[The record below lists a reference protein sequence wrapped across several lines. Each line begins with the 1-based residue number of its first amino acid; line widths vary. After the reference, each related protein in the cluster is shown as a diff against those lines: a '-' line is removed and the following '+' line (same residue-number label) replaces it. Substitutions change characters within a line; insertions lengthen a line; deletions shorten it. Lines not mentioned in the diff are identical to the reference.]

1 MTAQKLGFLSF
12 VFFFFL
18 VLLFCQI
25 LTNKP
30 YLLYGRSI
38 MVTCKLRNFSFSV
51 FDYSRLLTFLID
63 SWVKIY
69 NLAHAQYDTP
79 SAIIWF
85 GQNCCIMTWLLI
97 PFAELGKVD
106 DEKANWSKLW
116 LASERKTPQQ
126 WNSATTP
133 GRRRNKTSS
142 SDRATRQWEIEAG
155 KRWNIANGER
165 VHRC

>member
-12 VFFFFL
+12 VFFFL

-25 LTNKP
+25 VTNKP
-30 YLLYGRSI
+30 YLLYARSI
-38 MVTCKLRNFSFSV
+38 MVTCKLRNFSFPV

-79 SAIIWF
+79 SKT

-126 WNSATTP
+126 WNSATAP
-133 GRRRNKTSS
+133 GRRRSKTSS

-155 KRWNIANGER
+155 KRWNIAKAER